1 MPEMKILVTG
11 GAGFIGS
18 HIVDTYVNHGH
29 QVVVVDNL
37 STGNRVYLNP
47 QATFY
52 QMSILDEHL
61 HEVIRDEKIEI
72 VNHHAAQIKV
82 KNSLEDPYF
91 DVQTNV
97 LGTIHLLDVCRRTSV
112 KKIIFASSGGAI
124 YGEAAQGPLSE
135 THPVYPLSVYGV
147 SKWSVEKYL
156 EVFLK
161 QFGLDYVIL
170 RYANVYGPRQDA
182 SGEGGVVAIFIQR
195 MLMHQ
200 AISIYGDGFQR
211 RDYVYVQDVAQANL
225 LALQYS
231 ENDIFNIATGI
242 ETSVNDLFLR
252 IAELTHYASQAQHV
266 QPRLGDIYRS
276 VLDSSKAS
284 QKLKWR
290 PAVNLQQGLNDTIQY
305 YQSQAR

>member
-1 MPEMKILVTG
+1 MKILVTG

>member
-1 MPEMKILVTG
+1 MKILVTG

-252 IAELTHYASQAQHV
+252 IAKLTHYASQAQHV